1 MHFGV
6 ILDKMGN
13 FEQHSRSKWGI
24 LNFFNIDLFSVLLCG
39 FSVCTVV
46 NTLGC
51 LKNLSSQLFLKT
63 WWGNFERFLIFRLIF
78 RNIAEKMH
86 GV

>member
-1 MHFGV
+1 
-6 ILDKMGN
+6 MGN
-13 FEQHSRSKWGI
+13 FEQHSRSGVF
-24 LNFFNIDLFSVLLCG
+24 LNFFNIDLLSVLLCG

-51 LKNLSSQLFLKT
+51 LIYLVNFFLKI

-78 RNIAEKMH
+78 
-86 GV
+86 